1 MAHIS
6 IELVPRSKEALR
18 AEIDFIEQELSSVG
32 MVNVPDLLR
41 FDLRSWD
48 ACELARQRVP
58 RAVPHL
64 RAMDFSLEDAAQI
77 ANLLADKG
85 LNEVLVV
92 RGDPPQ
98 NPHRP
103 IHPTSSAALIRALKG
118 ANPQLKVYGG
128 FDPYCRGMRD
138 ELDRAQEKLS
148 AGADALFT
156 QPIFDLRFMDICAEL
171 LNDAVIFWGVSPVLS
186 VKSRNYW
193 EVKNRAFFPN
203 DFELSLAWNRTFAA
217 RCLEWAEQRKTN
229 LYFMP
234 IRVDLKDYLSG
245 LL

>member
-6 IELVPRSKEALR
+6 IELVPRSKEALC
-18 AEIDFIEQELSSVG
+18 AEIDFIRQELSSVG

-48 ACELARQRVP
+48 ACELARERVP

-64 RAMDFSLEDAAQI
+64 RAMDFPLDSADQI
-77 ANLLADKG
+77 AALLTEKG

-98 NPHRP
+98 NTDRP
-103 IHPTSSAALIRALKG
+103 IYPTSSAALIRGLKE
-118 ANPQLKVYGG
+118 ANPRLKVYGG

-138 ELDRAQEKLS
+138 EIDRALEKLA

-156 QPIFDLRFMDICAEL
+156 QPLFDLRFMDICAEL
-171 LNDAVIFWGVSPVLS
+171 LSEAVIYWGVSPVLS
-186 VKSRNYW
+186 MQSRRYW
-193 EVKNRAFFPN
+193 EVKNRAFFPD
-203 DFELSLAWNRTFAA
+203 DFELSLDWNRAFAT
-217 RCLEWAEQRKTN
+217 RCLDWAEQRQTN

-234 IRVDLKDYLSG
+234 IRVDLKAYLSG